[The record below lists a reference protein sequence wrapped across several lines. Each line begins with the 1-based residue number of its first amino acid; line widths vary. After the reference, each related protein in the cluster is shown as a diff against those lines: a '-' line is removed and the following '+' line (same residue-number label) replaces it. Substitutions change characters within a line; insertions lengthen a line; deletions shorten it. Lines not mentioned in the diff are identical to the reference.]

1 MVTPSHASTARW
13 AYLSATWNLVDASRV
28 AAGLDAELMLGAD
41 GFLPPSEGRKRSAA
55 WRVAVI
61 ESWDRQCAFCGYDGQ
76 LAGAPVGLDAAHVRW
91 FSFQG
96 PDELDNGLALCTLHH
111 KLFDRGVLGLG
122 HDLQVLVSGAFTAR
136 TRAGRN
142 VYDLHGRPLTARPG
156 IRLPHAAHVRW
167 HTSEVFKGSPLAA

>member
-1 MVTPSHASTARW
+1 
-13 AYLSATWNLVDASRV
+13 
-28 AAGLDAELMLGAD
+28 
-41 GFLPPSEGRKRSAA
+41 
-55 WRVAVI
+55 
-61 ESWDRQCAFCGYDGQ
+61 
-76 LAGAPVGLDAAHVRW
+76 VGLDAAHVRW

-122 HDLQVLVSGAFTAR
+122 HDLQVLVSGTFTAR
-136 TRAGRN
+136 TSAGRN

-156 IRLPHAAHVRW
+156 TRLPHAAHVRW